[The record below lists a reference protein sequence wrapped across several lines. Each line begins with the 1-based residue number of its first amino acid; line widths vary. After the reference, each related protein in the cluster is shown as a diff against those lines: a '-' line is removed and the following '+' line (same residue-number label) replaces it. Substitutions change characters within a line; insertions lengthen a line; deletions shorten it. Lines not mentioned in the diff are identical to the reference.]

1 MVPTVE
7 QLCGNITFKQDF
19 NSTAHFNSHNM
30 NFTLL
35 ESVITISNEQ
45 CFYILAYA
53 WHMVV
58 ALCMFDD

>member
-30 NFTLL
+30 SFTLL
-35 ESVITISNEQ
+35 ESITTISNEQ
-45 CFYILAYA
+45 CFLHPGLCLAHSSSSVY
-53 WHMVV
+53 V
-58 ALCMFDD
+58 